1 MSYKKREQLTTGCV
15 VFVCYCCVV
24 FVCYCCYCCVC
35 LLLLCLFV
43 CYCCVCLLLL
53 CLFVVV
59 VIVVFVCYC
68 FFLFFCVCISS
79 LCVVCG
85 VMVSVL
91 ASSVIVGGFEP
102 RSCQTRDYKIDISCF
117 SAKNAALRR
126 KTGWLGIRILWAC
139 GRHVYPQTVVLV
151 S

>member
-1 MSYKKREQLTTGCV
+1 MTPTRPQYLSYKKREQLTTGSV
-15 VFVCYCCVV
+15 
-24 FVCYCCYCCVC
+24 VC
-35 LLLLCLFV
+35 LLWLCLFV
-43 CYCCVCLLLL
+43 I
-53 CLFVVV
+53 V

-68 FFLFFCVCISS
+68 FFLFLCVCISS

-102 RSCQTRDYKIDISCF
+102 RSRQTRDYIIDMSCF

-126 KTGWLGIRILWAC
+126 KTGWLGIRISADCFFSELA
-139 GRHVYPQTVVLV
+139 L
-151 S
+151 

>member
-1 MSYKKREQLTTGCV
+1 V
-15 VFVCYCCVV
+15 
-24 FVCYCCYCCVC
+24 
-35 LLLLCLFV
+35 LCLFV
-43 CYCCVCLLLL
+43 IVVLCLFVIVVIVVFVCLLLL

-117 SAKNAALRR
+117 SATNAALRR
-126 KTGWLGIRILWAC
+126 KTGWLGIRILWPC

>member
-1 MSYKKREQLTTGCV
+1 VSYKKREQLTTGCV
-15 VFVCYCCVV
+15 VFVCYCCVCLLLLLLLCCVCLLLLLLLCLFVIVV
-24 FVCYCCYCCVC
+24 FVC
-35 LLLLCLFV
+35 LLLLCLF
-43 CYCCVCLLLL
+43 
-53 CLFVVV
+53 

-68 FFLFFCVCISS
+68 FF

-91 ASSVIVGGFEP
+91 ASSVIVGVFEP